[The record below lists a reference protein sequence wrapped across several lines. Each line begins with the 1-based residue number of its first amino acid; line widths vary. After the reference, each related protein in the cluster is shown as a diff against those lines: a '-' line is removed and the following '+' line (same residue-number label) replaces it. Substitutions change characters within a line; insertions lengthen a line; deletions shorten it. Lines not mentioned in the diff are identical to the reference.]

1 MAVYSY
7 IVTIIRKRLGVYGNN
22 ASTIFDF
29 ADDSTDVLHKFKE
42 RIAGQIGNNGT
53 KTVEIMLPLKYLTN
67 FWRTHEI
74 PLINC
79 EINLNLP

>member
-1 MAVYSY
+1 MMALYSY
-7 IVTIIRKRLGVYGNN
+7 IVKIIPKRLGVYGNN

-42 RIAGQIGNNGT
+42 RIAGQIDNNGT

-67 FWRTHEI
+67 F
-74 PLINC
+74 
-79 EINLNLP
+79 